1 MEIYGDVVLLLQYNC
16 PDPECDVAC
25 ISWPDLHNH
34 VKVAHQKM
42 ICDLC
47 SRHKKVFTHEHD
59 LYTDKELQQH
69 MRKGDDTPG
78 AVDQTGFKGH
88 PLCSFCGTRFYGN
101 DELYEHCKFKH
112 ERCHICEKIN
122 GGQPVYFVNTNAL
135 QAHHK
140 KEHYPCPEKECV
152 EMKVIVFETLLDL
165 KAHQISEHTD
175 GLKRDARAMD
185 ISNFDYRSQ
194 YVPERRGGG
203 QSSRGGG
210 TRGRGR
216 DPNAEPIPASTAQ
229 PLRRDE
235 LAFQRQLAI
244 HSAQSVTPRTFGGQ
258 LSAAPV
264 AASFRTPTPQS
275 QTLPPPSRNV
285 ENAARQAASTAQP
298 AVQEANLSPQ
308 EQARATRHRAVIER
322 AENLLLHDDSK
333 VNRFRTFISNYKNGS
348 ISAKALIDSFFA
360 LFSDTS
366 STALGTLIQEV
377 ADLFE
382 DRNKAT
388 NIRTA
393 WNDWRAINEDYPS
406 LPGPASMGESTN
418 LPGMGWAT
426 ITGTGSTQQLSSAPS
441 KAKSSRVLKLKS
453 STVQSSRSQAL
464 QSASWG
470 APSPPPARSTPS
482 SSVSSA
488 PNAFPSLS
496 SSRASSSKVTTTP
509 WVPTPTSSNPGSAR
523 PTPPTSRPAS
533 RAQGGDNFPALPA
546 APKPQSTIFG
556 YGRGMVRR
564 DHGTQVNN
572 GFSWGQNGS
581 SAEEQ
586 KGEDGDESAGNGKKK
601 GNKGKKQVLLAW
613 G

>member
-1 MEIYGDVVLLLQYNC
+1 
-16 PDPECDVAC
+16 
-25 ISWPDLHNH
+25 
-34 VKVAHQKM
+34 
-42 ICDLC
+42 
-47 SRHKKVFTHEHD
+47 
-59 LYTDKELQQH
+59 

-152 EMKVIVFETLLDL
+152 DMKVIVFETLLDL

-203 QSSRGGG
+203 GQSSRGGG

-235 LAFQRQLAI
+235 LAFQRQMAI
-244 HSAQSVTPRTFGGQ
+244 HSAQSLTPRTFGGQ
-258 LSAAPV
+258 LSAAP
-264 AASFRTPTPQS
+264 AASASRTPTPQS
-275 QTLPPPSRNV
+275 QTLPPPSRNA
-285 ENAARQAASTAQP
+285 ENAARQSGLTTATAQP
-298 AVQEANLSPQ
+298 SVQEANLSPQ
-308 EQARATRHRAVIER
+308 EQARVVRHRAVIER

-426 ITGTGSTQQLSSAPS
+426 ITGSGSTQQLSSAPS

-470 APSPPPARSTPS
+470 APSPPPARSAPS

-509 WVPTPTSSNPGSAR
+509 WVPTPTSSNPSSAR

-533 RAQGGDNFPALPA
+533 RAQGGDMFPALPP

-564 DHGTQVNN
+564 DHGTPVNH
-572 GFSWGQNGS
+572 GFSWGQNGGAS
-581 SAEEQ
+581 EDQ
-586 KGEDGDESAGNGKKK
+586 KVEDGEESGGKKK